1 MDRGESSKICL
12 RLRMPDTQIFSIYD
26 LKRLHMGLLSLRG
39 AVHIYIDGVVL
50 CFTCFNLYY
59 QYNVAQTSY
68 SSYLTNWN

>member
-12 RLRMPDTQIFSIYD
+12 RLRMPDTQTFSIYD

-50 CFTCFNLYY
+50 CFTCFNLY
-59 QYNVAQTSY
+59 
-68 SSYLTNWN
+68 